1 MTQNHYQ
8 VSISEMF
15 LQESW
20 SGGFRTV
27 ALEGLEQFYDANHY
41 QVSVS
46 EVLFSARP
54 RCPGGAGGA
63 PGETPLRF
71 VGLEPTAVHPTHA
84 MAPRGW
90 RPRGAGLGPRSSP
103 IGAPPPSPRHPATL
117 PSRSVNN

>member
-1 MTQNHYQ
+1 MTQ
-8 VSISEMF
+8 
-15 LQESW
+15 
-20 SGGFRTV
+20 
-27 ALEGLEQFYDANHY
+27 NHY

-54 RCPGGAGGA
+54 PGGAGGA

-71 VGLEPTAVHPTHA
+71 VGLDPTAVHPTHA

-103 IGAPPPSPRHPATL
+103 IGAPSPSPRHPATL